1 MKKRVNRKPKYILFY
16 IMVIVV
22 VIFSNIFSNDLEI
35 LFKLKPNIYITKSTQ
50 VHFIDVGQGDAI
62 AVKLSNGKTMLID
75 SGITDYRKKL
85 TTYLDKVVLDNKI
98 IDYLIL
104 THPDVDHSGNIKY
117 ILENFDVKNFYRP
130 EIYHVSEN
138 KIPFCDNSTYGEI
151 LETLKNLD
159 INVYFNTEQQI
170 LDDDM
175 SITWLTILDQY
186 EDVSKLDTNQFSPIL
201 IVEDNGVK
209 LMLTGDINTKS
220 EALFIDKYGEDV
232 LDVDILKLSHHG
244 SKNSN
249 SMEFLEI
256 TSPRYVVTSVGENT
270 YGHPAYDVLVRL
282 LEYDKIHN
290 TKLYDNFKATL
301 YDGNIVYTL
310 ESNIIIN
317 EIDNIDNYGFVDY
330 WVYSTAFLIIIVYF
344 YIKPYFYVW
353 KRNIRFYIQNRKYV
367 KLKEQEKLKQI
378 AQKGK
383 NSTK

>member
-1 MKKRVNRKPKYILFY
+1 MKKRVNRKPIYILLY
-16 IMVIVV
+16 IIAIIVV
-22 VIFSNIFSNDLEI
+22 ISSNLFSNDLEI
-35 LFKLKPNIYITKSTQ
+35 LLKLKPNIHRSNDTQ

-85 TTYLDKVVLDNKI
+85 TTYLDNVVLNNRV

-104 THPDVDHSGNIKY
+104 THPDIDHSGNMKY
-117 ILENFDVKNFYRP
+117 LLENFNVKNFYRP

-138 KIPFCDNSTYGEI
+138 KMPQCENSTYGEI
-151 LETLKNLD
+151 LTTLSDLETK
-159 INVYFNTEQQI
+159 IYFNTEQELI
-170 LDDDM
+170 DDDVT
-175 SITWLTILDQY
+175 ITWLTVLDQY
-186 EDVSKLDTNQFSPIL
+186 EDLSKLDTNQFSPI
-201 IVEDNGVK
+201 IIIEDNGVK
-209 LMLTGDINTKS
+209 LMLTGDIDTKS
-220 EALFIDKYGEDV
+220 EALFIEKYGKDV

-256 TSPRYVVTSVGENT
+256 TSPKYVVTSVGENT
-270 YGHPAYDVLVRL
+270 YGHPANDVLVRL
-282 LEYDKIHN
+282 LDYDKIHGTN
-290 TKLYDNFKATL
+290 LYDNFRATL

-310 ESNIIIN
+310 ESNIKIN
-317 EIDNIDNYGFVDY
+317 EIDNIDNYNFVDY
-330 WVYSTAFLIIIVYF
+330 WVYSIAFLIILIYF

-353 KRNIRFYIQNRKYV
+353 KRNIRFFVQNKKYE
-367 KLKEQEKLKQI
+367 KLKEREKQELI